1 MNKKII
7 ISMAVLMII
16 VIIASVGMMLI
27 IFKVIDNPDNTYV
40 GGIKLGLK
48 DNNTFE
54 IEEILNENL
63 PVSYTVEKSSFGQKD
78 YTVISSSE
86 FNNLKETIY
95 ENENIN
101 IIAVKQKDG
110 DTYALLR
117 MLGEDRD
124 TTNKLQEHLD
134 KYSLEVN
141 KINWKYVTFNKRVQY
156 KEIKHTISLL
166 ENESNVIDVHPDS
179 VDG

>member
-1 MNKKII
+1 M
-7 ISMAVLMII
+7 VI
-16 VIIASVGMMLI
+16 VIVASVGMMLF
-27 IFKVIDNPDNTYV
+27 IFRVIDNPDNTYV
-40 GGIKLGLK
+40 GGINLGLN
-48 DNNTFE
+48 DNNTSE

-63 PVSYTVEKSSFGQKD
+63 PVSYTVEKSSFGLMD
-78 YTVISSSE
+78 YTVIPSSE

-101 IIAVKQKDG
+101 IIAVKQEDG

-124 TTNKLQEHLD
+124 AINTTNKLQKHLD